1 MSQQYNNNKKSIN
14 AMKSINCNI
23 LETIFRFRFLFF
35 VFCLLHI
42 FNANSQGLSELATS
56 AGINFGA
63 GITIQ
68 QFIEQ
73 PDSLFKATLNR
84 DFNMYFEG
92 NKMKFKN
99 VQPVRGQFDFWSY
112 DSVLVMAEKNGKQVR
127 GHCLIWHSIGQN
139 PAWLRAGWEGTPKW
153 TRAQLL
159 EIMKS
164 HITTVVS
171 RYKGRIKEW
180 DVVNEGVYLENGHPN
195 GLRTSYWQQI
205 IGDDY
210 IDSAFV
216 WAHRADPSAYLY
228 YNEFGAE
235 GAISSEY
242 AKRDTVYN
250 LMKRLLARGIP
261 VHGVGLQCHFGN
273 WINASA
279 ISANIKKLGELGLR
293 VSMTEIDMMNTTN
306 LAGNWKSLMNACL
319 DNYNCTSFVTCG
331 VDDGHSWFGKDCGC
345 LVWDSVLTPKQA
357 VYKALADAL
366 KAANPTIVMQRRA
379 FDALPP
385 LPQTAI
391 PVTLPVVE
399 YCQGDTPAPLS
410 ATGKKLRWFSSPSAT
425 VYGLSAPT
433 PSTTTPGTY
442 KYYVSQTLNFIESP
456 RAEISVIV
464 NPKQTWYKDA
474 DGDGKGDPNDFVT
487 SCSQPTGYVKEA
499 ATAVETTYAEHNQIV
514 VFPQP
519 FKNTFTLKLIGA
531 EKIRMVQI
539 INLAGAV
546 VDTKINIDNT
556 IPVMGENL
564 SSGMY
569 ILVVQTLNY
578 SYKIKI
584 SKF

>member
-1 MSQQYNNNKKSIN
+1 
-14 AMKSINCNI
+14 MKSITSKI
-23 LETIFRFRFLFF
+23 TETSFRIYLLLPVFF
-35 VFCLLHI
+35 LLHI
-42 FNANSQGLSELATS
+42 SNANSQGLSELATN
-56 AGINFGA
+56 AGFNFGA

-68 QFIEQ
+68 QYIEK
-73 PDSLFKATLNR
+73 PDSLFKATLNK

-139 PAWLRAGWEGTPKW
+139 PAWLRAGWEGTTKW

-159 EIMKS
+159 DIMKV
-164 HITTVVS
+164 HITTVVN

-250 LMKRLLARGIP
+250 LMKRLLSKGIP

-273 WINASA
+273 WINAGA

-293 VSMTEIDMMNTTN
+293 VSMTEVDMMNTTN
-306 LAGNWKSLMNACL
+306 LPGNWKALLNAAL
-319 DNYNCTSFVTCG
+319 ENYNCNTFVTCG

-345 LVWDSVLTPKQA
+345 LAWDSVMVAKA
-357 VYKALADAL
+357 SIYKVLSDAF
-366 KAANPTIVMQRRA
+366 KAANPTITAQRKA
-379 FDALPP
+379 FMSQPP
-385 LPQTAI
+385 YPQT
-391 PVTLPVVE
+391 PTPVVTTGTV
-399 YCQGDTPAPLS
+399 YCEGETASPLS
-410 ATGKKLRWFSSPSAT
+410 AVGKKLRWYNSLTSGIYDLFP
-425 VYGLSAPT
+425 PT
-433 PSTTTPGTY
+433 PSTTVPGT
-442 KYYVSQTLNFIESP
+442 KLYYVSQTLSSIESP
-456 RAEISVIV
+456 KTEIKITV
-464 NPKQTWYKDA
+464 NKKETWYKDE
-474 DGDGKGDPNDFVT
+474 DGDGKGDPAVFVQ
-487 SCSQPTGYVKEA
+487 SCTQPVGYVSESSTGLYSA
-499 ATAVETTYAEHNQIV
+499 YHGAPGLLIYSEPAN
-514 VFPQP
+514 
-519 FKNTFTLKLIGA
+519 NTLKL
-531 EKIRMVQI
+531 KIANGESISSIKVFDMSGRMIEANNDINQTQI
-539 INLAGAV
+539 ILGGNWCPGIYYVFACSA
-546 VDTKINIDNT
+546 TKKY
-556 IPVMGENL
+556 
-564 SSGMY
+564 SS
-569 ILVVQTLNY
+569 
-578 SYKIKI
+578 KIVKL
-584 SKF
+584 K

>member
-1 MSQQYNNNKKSIN
+1 LQYTIKR
-14 AMKSINCNI
+14 MKSLTMNASGIAFRIQLLMFVLLI
-23 LETIFRFRFLFF
+23 LPIFP
-35 VFCLLHI
+35 VC
-42 FNANSQGLSELATS
+42 SQGLAELATN
-56 AGINFGA
+56 AGINLGA

-68 QFIEQ
+68 QYLEQ
-73 PDSLFKATLNR
+73 PDSAFKATLNK

-139 PAWLRAGWEGTPKW
+139 PGWLRAGWEGSPKW

-159 EIMKS
+159 DIMKV
-164 HITTVVS
+164 HITTVVGH
-171 RYKGRIKEW
+171 YKGRIKEW

-242 AKRDTVYN
+242 AKRDSVYN
-250 LMKRLLARGIP
+250 LMQRLLAKGIP
-261 VHGVGLQCHFGN
+261 VHGVGMQCHFGN
-273 WINASA
+273 WINAGA
-279 ISANIKKLGELGLR
+279 ISNTIKKLGALGLR

-357 VYKALADAL
+357 IYKALADAM
-366 KAANPTIVMQRRA
+366 KAANPSIVAQRKA

-385 LPQTAI
+385 LPQTALPI
-391 PVTLPVVE
+391 TLPVLE
-399 YCQGDTPAPLS
+399 YCQGDVPVPLAAS
-410 ATGKKLRWFSSPSAT
+410 GKRIKWFATPSAT

-433 PSTTTPGTY
+433 PSTAIPGTY
-442 KYYVSQTLNFIESP
+442 TYYVTQTLNNLESP
-456 RAEISVIV
+456 KAEIKVIV
-464 NPKQTWYKDA
+464 NPTHTWYRDA
-474 DGDGKGDPNDFVT
+474 DGDGKGDPNDFIL
-487 SCSQPTGYVKEA
+487 SCSEPVGYVKETVA
-499 ATAVETTYAEHNQIV
+499 LVQSFPTNQNGIV
-514 VFPQP
+514 TSPQP
-519 FKNTFTLKLIGA
+519 FTNTFLLKMMHA
-531 EKIRMVQI
+531 EPIRRVQV
-539 INLAGAV
+539 INLSGTV
-546 VDTKINIDNT
+546 VESKLNSIGST
-556 IPVMGENL
+556 IELGETL
-564 SSGMY
+564 PSGMY
-569 ILVVQTLNY
+569 LLVVETESN
-578 SYKIKI
+578 SYQSKLIKL
-584 SKF
+584 

>member
-1 MSQQYNNNKKSIN
+1 MQSISYKI
-14 AMKSINCNI
+14 MK
-23 LETIFRFRFLFF
+23 TMFRFRFLLF
-35 VFCLLHI
+35 VFCLLHTSL
-42 FNANSQGLSELATS
+42 ANSQGLSELATN

-216 WAHRADPSAYLY
+216 WAHRADPNAYLY

-273 WINASA
+273 WINAGA

-293 VSMTEIDMMNTTN
+293 VSMTEIDMMHTTN
-306 LAGNWKSLMNACL
+306 LSGNWKSLMNACL

-345 LVWDSVLTPKQA
+345 LVWDSVMSPKQA

-366 KAANPTIVMQRRA
+366 KAADPTIVAQRKA
-379 FDALPP
+379 FDALPA
-385 LPQTAI
+385 LPQTAK
-391 PVTLPVVE
+391 PATQQLLT
-399 YCQGDTPAPLS
+399 YCQGDTPVALS
-410 ATGKKLRWFSSPSAT
+410 ATGKKLKWFSSPTST
-425 VYGLSAPT
+425 LFSLSPPT
-433 PSTTTPGTY
+433 PSTATAGVY
-442 KYYVSQTLNFIESP
+442 KYYVSQTLSFIESP
-456 RAEISVIV
+456 RAEISVVV

-487 SCSQPTGYVKEA
+487 ACNQPVGYVKELT
-499 ATAVETTYAEHNQIV
+499 TAIEMPSTLQAKLL

-519 FKNTFTLKLIGA
+519 FKTTFTLKFTGT
-531 EKIRMVQI
+531 EKLKTAQI
-539 INLAGAV
+539 FNLAGTV
-546 VDTKINIDNT
+546 VDTKNNIDDT
-556 IPVMGENL
+556 TLIMGESL
-564 SSGMY
+564 QSGMY
-569 ILVVQTLNY
+569 ILVVSTDKNNY
-578 SYKIKI
+578 QLKL
-584 SKF
+584 SKY